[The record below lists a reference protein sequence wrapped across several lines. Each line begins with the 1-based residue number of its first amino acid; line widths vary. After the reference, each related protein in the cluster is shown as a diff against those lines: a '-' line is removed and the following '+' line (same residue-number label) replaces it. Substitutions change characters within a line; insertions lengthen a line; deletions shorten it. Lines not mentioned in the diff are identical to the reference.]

1 MKKLLIIITSIAS
14 LWLGGCSTSDFHL
27 VHKID
32 VQQGNV
38 IDQDDLNLLEPGM
51 TRRQVQ
57 FIMGSPMVSDVFHQD
72 RWDYIYRL
80 KPGYGELTEDR
91 VSVFFDGNTLE
102 RIEGS
107 MYPAPEGKNAPSRP
121 KQVTLV
127 VPAHE
132 RVERGIFNRFWH
144 WITFRKPEED
154 IL

>member
-1 MKKLLIIITSIAS
+1 
-14 LWLGGCSTSDFHL
+14 
-27 VHKID
+27 
-32 VQQGNV
+32 
-38 IDQDDLNLLEPGM
+38 M

-91 VSVFFDGNTLE
+91 VSVFFDGNALE

-127 VPAHE
+127 VPAHV
-132 RVERGIFNRFWH
+132 RVERGVFNKMWH
-144 WITFRKPEED
+144 WITFRKTEEE